1 VYALGKKLTQEGL
14 NNSDILLLQEE
25 KRKELTAKLDSGS
38 IIDHKPSGQTK
49 LLAKQQ
55 HMEVFKEALKIG

>member
-25 KRKELTAKLDSGS
+25 KRKELTAKLDSG